1 MRTQNKNNIW
11 NPMSSF
17 GGYLVPTEHGH
28 FGPFWEVAKIA
39 LLNPS
44 FEMLSNISLGTY
56 TVLIQM
62 NKWANLKTGLYT
74 FSKTISV
81 VGS

>member
-44 FEMLSNISLGTY
+44 FEMLFKQYFFGNLYSAYSNG
-56 TVLIQM
+56 QM
-62 NKWANLKTGLYT
+62 G
-74 FSKTISV
+74 
-81 VGS
+81 